1 MINEELLDFT
11 NQNLLDSN
19 IVGNRRHKGMGR
31 RRSERMSG
39 NDGVDYAAL
48 ANATAGLAA
57 TIASRPRNEAKD
69 AAKMQKKQV
78 RQERRAAKK
87 DMKSVCGR
95 KPLLKKKRGEWDK
108 CVADYMKNKQP
119 TTTPAESSETYKSS
133 APPTQDYS
141 TPRQDYSRPSS
152 DSSSDKKTEKKFLG
166 MPQTTGIIVTLVAVG
181 VIGFVGYK
189 MFFANKG
196 AAASAAA
203 PAVAG

>member
-19 IVGNRRHKGMGR
+19 IIGKRRNTQRSR
-31 RRSERMSG
+31 RYSNAG
-39 NDGVDYAAL
+39 GDVDYGAL
-48 ANATAGLAA
+48 ATATAGLAS

-78 RQERRAAKK
+78 RQERRATKK

-119 TTTPAESSETYKSS
+119 TTPPVESSETYKSS
-133 APPTQDYS
+133 SAPS
-141 TPRQDYSRPSS
+141 QDYSRPSS

>member
-19 IVGNRRHKGMGR
+19 IIGKRRNTQR
-31 RRSERMSG
+31 RRVERFS
-39 NDGVDYAAL
+39 GVDYAELGQQSAQLTMQL
-48 ANATAGLAA
+48 AQMAQQRKQDPNVQKK
-57 TIASRPRNEAKD
+57 KD
-69 AAKMQKKQV
+69 AKL
-78 RQERRAAKK
+78 ERRERKK
-87 DMKSVCGR
+87 DLKTACGSKR
-95 KPLLKKKRGEWDK
+95 RPLLKKKRAEWDE
-108 CVADYMKNKQP
+108 CVKNYMKEKEP
-119 TTTPAESSETYKSS
+119 TTPPAQSSEGYKES
-133 APPTQDYS
+133 APLQTSPS
-141 TPRQDYSRPSS
+141 TTSGGGGG
-152 DSSSDKKTEKKFLG
+152 KKTEKKFLG

>member
-19 IVGNRRHKGMGR
+19 IIGKRRNIQH
-31 RRSERMSG
+31 RRSERFSG
-39 NDGVDYAAL
+39 NDGVDYGAL
-48 ANATAGLAA
+48 ATATAGLAS

-78 RQERRAAKK
+78 RQERRATKK

-119 TTTPAESSETYKSS
+119 TTPPVESSETYKSS
-133 APPTQDYS
+133 SAPS
-141 TPRQDYSRPSS
+141 QDYSRPSS
-152 DSSSDKKTEKKFLG
+152 DSLSDKKTEKKFLG

-203 PAVAG
+203 PAVTG